1 MGHSKWV
8 GACALV
14 AACYLAGQMVAQ
26 EPAAN
31 DPFGDFGEAGAP
43 VAAATNNPFGDPAS
57 GAPPTVSNASDPFAV
72 EPTPGPEAADTPTG
86 EAERDAAESKTATSQ
101 SAQQRI
107 EAALNQ
113 RLRSPIDFPQT
124 PLNVIMQQ
132 LAEEYDISI
141 HFDTTALEAVAQSPE
156 IEVSAAYHGITLRS
170 ALELMLGQVEDVTYI
185 IDNEVLIITTEDEAE
200 SRMLTVVYQVDDLLP
215 RQGRDDNVAREAS
228 LVDVITRCVERDSW
242 ARYEK
247 GEGEICILDP
257 GVMVI
262 SQTQRVHDE
271 VARLLAE
278 IRRVKAAIKDRPT
291 GGY

>member
-1 MGHSKWV
+1 VVADTPSDEAEPDSK
-8 GACALV
+8 
-14 AACYLAGQMVAQ
+14 
-26 EPAAN
+26 E
-31 DPFGDFGEAGAP
+31 
-43 VAAATNNPFGDPAS
+43 
-57 GAPPTVSNASDPFAV
+57 
-72 EPTPGPEAADTPTG
+72 PEAA
-86 EAERDAAESKTATSQ
+86 TSL

-113 RLRSPIDFPQT
+113 RLRSPIEFPET

-132 LAEEYDISI
+132 LAEEYDIPI

-228 LVDVITRCVERDSW
+228 IIDVITRCVERDSW
-242 ARYEK
+242 ARYK
-247 GEGEICILDP
+247 TGEGEICVLDP